1 MAKRS
6 PPTPFEVG
14 SINPWAA
21 LAAIA
26 ASTALPPRWRI
37 CAAACAARGWLAAA
51 TPCCEAATERPGTG
65 RAATRLT
72 VKAIMA
78 RVYHRWAKRV
88 HSSLDAQGE
97 APGTRRHRGRHRKEA
112 QLREAEGLEGHPS
125 Q

>member
-6 PPTPFEVG
+6 PPMPFEVG
-14 SINPWAA
+14 SISPWAA

-37 CAAACAARGWLAAA
+37 CAATCAARGWLTAA
-51 TPCCEAATERPGTG
+51 TPCCDAATERPGTG
-65 RAATRLT
+65 RAATRLM
-72 VKAIMA
+72 VRAIIA
-78 RVYHRWAKRV
+78 RFLPPSGQTV

-97 APGTRRHRGRHRKEA
+97 APGTRRHRGRHRKEE
-112 QLREAEGLEGHPS
+112 QDPEAEALEGHPS